1 MTRALYPI
9 YKYGENDFS
18 LSVVDTR
25 EQYEIEEE
33 LFLGSLRALSSY
45 LDQAPISNQS
55 SVIALFQAGPDQYKI
70 CIMKDTAG
78 FYDLYRD
85 SGYSERGSM
94 YQILMFAKE
103 IAPMN
108 QYGSENES
116 DMKLNM

>member
-1 MTRALYPI
+1 MTLYPI

-25 EQYEIEEE
+25 EQYEVEEE
-33 LFLGSLRALSSY
+33 LFFGNLRALSGY
-45 LDQAPISNQS
+45 LDQAPISDEA
-55 SVIALFQAGPDQYKI
+55 SVIALFQAGQDQYKI
-70 CIMKDTAG
+70 CTMKDTTG

-94 YQILMFAKE
+94 NQILMFAKE
-103 IAPMN
+103 IAPMK
-108 QYGSENES
+108 QYGTEPES